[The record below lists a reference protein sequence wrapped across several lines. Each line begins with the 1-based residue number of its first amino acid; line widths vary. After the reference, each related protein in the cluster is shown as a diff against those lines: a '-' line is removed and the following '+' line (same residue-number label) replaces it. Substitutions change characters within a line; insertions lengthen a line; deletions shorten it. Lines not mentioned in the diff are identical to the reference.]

1 MPTKEHH
8 ISERIAV
15 WGMVLAAILWGFSYP
30 LTKYV
35 ENCPTYY
42 IIAIR
47 FAIAA
52 ILLAIIFHKNFK
64 NMNKDIIKYA
74 FLLSFAIFL
83 MYAFGT
89 WGIKYTTAVRSS
101 FFTTLSFLI
110 IPIINWM
117 VYKVKISKVILFS
130 ALICLVGMFLLCYSP
145 DMGNLVINLGDI
157 LCTLA
162 ALAGSIHILFVATVS
177 KKETIDPSLFTVFL
191 MGFVSI
197 WGFVMALFGGEMS
210 YQAQTSELVVIVLLG
225 IFCSAFAFFLQSH
238 LEAIV
243 PPNRVGII
251 ISLEPASGCI
261 LSVLLI
267 HETMAWTG
275 WLGAAIIIAS
285 CIYMEVANSKEEE
298 KKQLAEG

>member
-1 MPTKEHH
+1 MPNNEKH
-8 ISERIAV
+8 ISERVAV
-15 WGMVLAAILWGFSYP
+15 LGMVLAAILWGFSYP

-47 FAIAA
+47 FAFAA
-52 ILLAIIFHKNFK
+52 VLLAIIFHKNFK
-64 NMNKDIIKYA
+64 NMHRDVIKYG

-89 WGIKYTTAVRSS
+89 WGIKYTTSVRSS

-110 IPIINWM
+110 IPIINWII
-117 VYKVKISKVILFS
+117 YKVKISKFIVIS

-145 DMGNLVINLGDI
+145 DMGSLVINLGDV

-162 ALAGSIHILFVATVS
+162 AVAGSFHIVFVATVS
-177 KKETIDPSLFTVFL
+177 KKETVDPSLFTVFL
-191 MGFVSI
+191 MAFVSL
-197 WGFVMALFGGEMS
+197 WGFVMGFFGGEMS
-210 YQAQTSELVVIVLLG
+210 YQPQSSEIFVIILLG
-225 IFCSAFAFFLQSH
+225 VFCSAFAFFLQSH

-251 ISLEPASGCI
+251 IALEPASGCI

-267 HETMAWTG
+267 HEAMAWTG
-275 WLGAAIIIAS
+275 WLGAAIIIGS
-285 CIYMEVANSKEEE
+285 CVYMEVANSKEEA

>member
-1 MPTKEHH
+1 MPNNDKH
-8 ISERIAV
+8 ISEKIAV
-15 WGMVLAAILWGFSYP
+15 LGMVLAAILWGFSYP

-47 FAIAA
+47 FAVAA
-52 ILLAIIFHKNFK
+52 VLLAIMFRKSFK
-64 NMNKDIIKYA
+64 NMNKDVIKYA

-89 WGIKYTTAVRSS
+89 WGIKYTTSVRSS

-110 IPIINWM
+110 IPVINWIF
-117 VYKVKISKVILFS
+117 YKVRISKVIIIS
-130 ALICLVGMFLLCYSP
+130 ALVCLVGMFLLCYSP
-145 DMGNLVINLGDI
+145 DMGSLIINRGDV

-162 ALAGSIHILFVATVS
+162 SVAGSFHIVFVASVS
-177 KKETIDPSLFTVFL
+177 KKEHIDPSLFTIFL
-191 MGFVSI
+191 MAFVSV

-210 YQAQTSELVVIVLLG
+210 YQAQSSEMIVIILMG

-251 ISLEPASGCI
+251 IALEPASGCI

-267 HETMAWTG
+267 HEAMAWTG
-275 WLGAAIIIAS
+275 WLGAAIIIGS
-285 CIYMEVANSKEEE
+285 TIYMEVANSKEEA